1 MYVQLVIFHFF
12 YLHSFPLSFLFLRE
26 RGNLNSFEIQGE
38 HQGIPHEDGCQQILR
53 GGLIYFKPFWGGGG
67 LFERGGLFNLETTM
81 VSVLQNRLEYKVEK
95 LKYKKF

>member
-38 HQGIPHEDGCQQILR
+38 HQGIPHEDGCHQILR
-53 GGLIYFKPFWGGGG
+53 GGAYLFQAFLMGGAY
-67 LFERGGLFNLETTM
+67 LRGGAYLI
-81 VSVLQNRLEYKVEK
+81 
-95 LKYKKF
+95 